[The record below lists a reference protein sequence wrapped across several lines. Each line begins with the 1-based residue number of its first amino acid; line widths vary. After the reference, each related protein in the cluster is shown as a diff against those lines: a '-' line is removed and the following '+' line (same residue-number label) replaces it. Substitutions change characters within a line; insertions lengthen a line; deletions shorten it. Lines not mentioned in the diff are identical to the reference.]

1 MKQVIN
7 CKYNNEVFER
17 DGVIEISPHTT
28 NITLTIGVNGD
39 YNCHDFIIANSGD
52 SWVIYKV
59 VNNTI
64 YVTIKSNFTS
74 LRESSLYIMHKLNN
88 LVQTIITFRQS
99 VLDYELILTDK
110 NDNVINNNHEI
121 YFNNLLKH
129 DDDKQELY
137 TINYNCKN
145 GNLIVKPIKMF
156 VKSGTSGSFYERVY
170 DNGFVIHNNGTDK
183 LDIINYGKP
192 NLYADDEFY
201 YQLTLQH
208 SRDISVKYNIKI
220 YYKSES
226 DFSF

>member
-1 MKQVIN
+1 
-7 CKYNNEVFER
+7 
-17 DGVIEISPHTT
+17 
-28 NITLTIGVNGD
+28 
-39 YNCHDFIIANSGD
+39 
-52 SWVIYKV
+52 
-59 VNNTI
+59 
-64 YVTIKSNFTS
+64 
-74 LRESSLYIMHKLNN
+74 MHKLNN

-99 VLDYELILTDK
+99 VLDYGLTLTDE
-110 NDNVINNNHEI
+110 NNNVINNDHEI

-129 DDDKQELY
+129 DDNKQELY
-137 TINYNCKN
+137 RINYDCKN

-170 DNGFVIHNNGTDK
+170 DNGFVINNNGTDK

-192 NLYADDEFY
+192 NLYANDEFY

-208 SRDISVKYNIKI
+208 SKDISVKYIIKI